1 MEDLWKVG
9 DIKYRLNDMADRAE
23 YDRLIKSFHAE
34 EQESHRR
41 ELLYGSETV
50 PPKSKTDK

>member
-41 ELLYGSETV
+41 ALLFESKTI
-50 PPKSKTDK
+50 PPKAKDKK